1 MNDASAFVAS
11 PVRPEP
17 ARLPPARPETAGGAA
32 TGLDPE
38 LGRALLE
45 SRQRWRDLVA
55 LSADLAFETDADG
68 RFAFLMPDPVL
79 GWPAAALLA
88 RDPDALLANGA
99 GDFNPF
105 RATRPLRGQRVWV
118 RRADGGVSCL
128 MFAVAPLLDPA
139 GRPVGTRGLGID
151 ITAQSAAEAQAAAAL
166 RRAEVIDHIL
176 RRMREEVLAPRMM
189 RAALD
194 AIRNA
199 LGAEGV
205 AVLSLGP
212 AGVVVQ
218 HQSGAGAG
226 GVLGAIAAALDGPA
240 DQVSV
245 SVAAEEARKLIVCGC
260 RTRFGD
266 KAGLAIWRAGP
277 GRAWDAEDRLLAA
290 GATSLVRVV
299 LEHQAIQREMA
310 RQARTDALTGLLNR
324 RAFLE
329 ELPRHIE
336 RLDREETPGT
346 LIFADL
352 DNFKAVNDQL
362 GHEVG
367 DRVLCRTA
375 ALLRRTVRPTD
386 LVARLGGDEF
396 ALWLNGAD
404 HMTAAERAE
413 ALRIGAPDELGE
425 VVGGPEPRLS
435 LSIGIAT
442 RPPGSAEDIDSL
454 MRRADLA
461 MFEVKRE
468 GRGHWRV
475 APEVAP

>member
-1 MNDASAFVAS
+1 MDDASALAAS
-11 PVRPEP
+11 PVSAAVAGP
-17 ARLPPARPETAGGAA
+17 APSPPAA
-32 TGLDPE
+32 GLDPD
-38 LGRALLE
+38 LRRALLE

-68 RFAFLMPDPVL
+68 RFAFVMPDPAL

-88 RDPDALLANGA
+88 RDPAALLANGTE
-99 GDFNPF
+99 GFNPF
-105 RATRPLRGQRVWV
+105 RATRPLRGQRVWL

-128 MFAVAPLLDPA
+128 MFAVAPLLDPS

-151 ITAQSAAEAQAAAAL
+151 VTAQSVAEAQAAATL

-189 RAALD
+189 RAALE

-205 AVLSLGP
+205 AVVSLG
-212 AGVVVQ
+212 ATGLVVQ
-218 HQSGAGAG
+218 HQSGGGAG
-226 GVLGAIAAALDGPA
+226 GLLADIAAALDGPG

-245 SVAAEEARKLIVCGC
+245 SAAGAEGRKLIVCAC

-266 KAGLAIWRAGP
+266 KAGLAIWRAAA
-277 GRAWDAEDRLLAA
+277 GRGWDAEDRMLAG
-290 GATSLVRVV
+290 GATSIVRVV

-310 RQARTDALTGLLNR
+310 RLARTDALTGLLNR

-336 RLDREETPGT
+336 RLDRENLPGT

-352 DNFKAVNDQL
+352 DNFKPVNDLL

-367 DRVLCRTA
+367 DQVLCRTA

-404 HMTAAERAE
+404 HLTAAERAE
-413 ALRIGAPDELGE
+413 ALRIGAPGELGMLI
-425 VVGGPEPRLS
+425 GGPEPRLS

-442 RPPGSAEDIDSL
+442 RRPGSPEDVDSV

-461 MFEVKRE
+461 MFAVKRE

-475 APEVAP
+475 APEAAA